1 MKRTL
6 ATVLAVILAA
16 SVAAPPAGA
25 QEAEAGADAYASWER
40 GKKFFKEG
48 DYVAAMVQFKR
59 AYEIAPNYQVLFNI
73 GQTAR
78 ELKSY
83 SEALRALE
91 KYLAEGGAE
100 IDAERRKNVEG
111 WVTDL
116 KEKVA
121 SVTIKTNV
129 DGVEIAVDDVVVGK
143 TPLAEP
149 IVMDAGRRKVGAL
162 KEGYA
167 PITRFVEVAGAEKKE
182 IDLALVS
189 LSGGGGGGGGGGGA
203 AGPKE
208 IEHTPWPWVGLG
220 VTGALGVATGVM
232 GGLALSK
239 KADFEDALV
248 AFPTTAQSIEDARSD
263 AKTFALTADVLGGL
277 TGAAAALT
285 IVAFI
290 VDYGRSPEE
299 PAKASSIEPIITP
312 GFVGARGAF

>member
-1 MKRTL
+1 
-6 ATVLAVILAA
+6 
-16 SVAAPPAGA
+16 
-25 QEAEAGADAYASWER
+25 
-40 GKKFFKEG
+40 
-48 DYVAAMVQFKR
+48 MVQFKR

-121 SVTIKTNV
+121 LVTIKTNV